1 MILVAISLIIYAVGY
16 IYFGRVS
23 ALNSAKPAP
32 PTPIRDNLS
41 ATADGWHFRQ
51 ISGNHVTAE
60 ISAKK
65 YELIKEPSTAR
76 LEEVELRIYH
86 KQGDQFDLVKC
97 AKADFDT
104 ADGIL
109 FSEGAVEI
117 TMAIPKDGEATNGR
131 LVKIET
137 SGVRLES
144 KTGRATTDRLATF
157 GFDRGNGKAMGA
169 EYDPNTRQLHMKSAI
184 ELNWRGKDGKSI
196 PMKVETGD
204 LTYRESEAKIYLSP
218 WSRLTR
224 QNMKMDAGAAVVTLD
239 DQVISLVEA
248 QTAKGVQDDPGRK
261 IEYAADQ
268 LTMHFSGDSQVTQIN
283 ADKNAHLVS
292 TAETA
297 KTTVSSN
304 HIDLDF
310 DALDHESVLKR
321 AVATGGGVVESVPVP
336 KVGVLQAETRILRS
350 ERIQLAMRAGGKEI
364 DNVETPAGTLE
375 FVPNRPGVPH
385 RYLNGDHIWIA
396 YGPQNQIQSFRSV
409 NVSTRTENPPKG
421 TPPKPS
427 EPALTWSKD
436 MVAQFDPKTAQVTQ
450 IEQST
455 NFRYQEGDRKAK
467 SVKAVLN
474 QTSDVITLTGGARVW
489 DTTGSTAADQIVM
502 NQKNGDMSADG
513 NVTSTR
519 LPDKKGQSSAM
530 LSNEE
535 PTQAKARKMV
545 STDKNLKILYEGD
558 AVLWQGSNRVQA
570 DRIDIDRDE
579 SSLLAKGNVISQFV
593 DKPKEEKDKDG
604 KAKPK
609 TTAATPKSAIFTIV
623 RAPELLYTDEDR
635 IALYKGGVV
644 LNRPDM
650 NVKSKELR
658 AYLND
663 SSADSSLDRAFA
675 DGAVEILQNRNQRT
689 RTGTSE
695 HAEYYTKDQKVILT
709 GGQPQ
714 MVDSLKGNTKGKQLT
729 YFAND
734 DRLLVN
740 GVAEQR
746 ATSTIHRK

>member
-1 MILVAISLIIYAVGY
+1 ML
-16 IYFGRVS
+16 
-23 ALNSAKPAP
+23 
-32 PTPIRDNLS
+32 
-41 ATADGWHFRQ
+41 
-51 ISGNHVTAE
+51 
-60 ISAKK
+60 
-65 YELIKEPSTAR
+65 
-76 LEEVELRIYH
+76 
-86 KQGDQFDLVKC
+86 
-97 AKADFDT
+97 
-104 ADGIL
+104 
-109 FSEGAVEI
+109 
-117 TMAIPKDGEATNGR
+117 
-131 LVKIET
+131 
-137 SGVRLES
+137 
-144 KTGRATTDRLATF
+144 
-157 GFDRGNGKAMGA
+157 
-169 EYDPNTRQLHMKSAI
+169 
-184 ELNWRGKDGKSI
+184 
-196 PMKVETGD
+196 
-204 LTYRESEAKIYLSP
+204 
-218 WSRLTR
+218 
-224 QNMKMDAGAAVVTLD
+224 
-239 DQVISLVEA
+239 
-248 QTAKGVQDDPGRK
+248 
-261 IEYAADQ
+261 
-268 LTMHFSGDSQVTQIN
+268 
-283 ADKNAHLVS
+283 
-292 TAETA
+292 
-297 KTTVSSN
+297 
-304 HIDLDF
+304 
-310 DALDHESVLKR
+310 
-321 AVATGGGVVESVPVP
+321 
-336 KVGVLQAETRILRS
+336 
-350 ERIQLAMRAGGKEI
+350 
-364 DNVETPAGTLE
+364 
-375 FVPNRPGVPH
+375 
-385 RYLNGDHIWIA
+385 
-396 YGPQNQIQSFRSV
+396 
-409 NVSTRTENPPKG
+409 
-421 TPPKPS
+421 
-427 EPALTWSKD
+427 
-436 MVAQFDPKTAQVTQ
+436 AQFDPKTAQVTQ

-609 TTAATPKSAIFTIV
+609 TIAATPKSAIFTIV